1 MRKFKTKLG
10 VAVAVASAM
19 FSLNVA
25 AETVTG
31 NASVTVLNSFTLAE
45 TQALSFGTLVAFA
58 DDDAGNNATDVAT
71 ATIAAS
77 DGTVTYAA
85 AGNASL
91 TEVSAGQVG
100 IYTISGAAPNT
111 VITITAPTSAT
122 LTDPSLTDTKQF
134 TLGTFTTSVVTSGTP
149 FTFDTDSTGTM
160 VFNLGATLTTDA
172 TGTSGSS
179 AAEAYADATFTGT
192 FTVQADY

>member
-10 VAVAVASAM
+10 LAVASAV
-19 FSLNVA
+19 FSLNISA

-45 TQALSFGTLVAFA
+45 TQALSFGTLVAIA
-58 DDDAGNNATDVAT
+58 DDLGSNVAT

-77 DGTVTYAA
+77 DGEVTYTS
-85 AGNASL
+85 AGEASL

-100 IYTISGAAPNT
+100 IFTITGAAPNT
-111 VITITAPTSAT
+111 EIDITTPSSAAT
-122 LTDPSLTDTKQF
+122 LSDPSNSDTKDF
-134 TLGTFTTSVVTSGTP
+134 TLNGFTTSVVTSGTA
-149 FTFDTDSTGTM
+149 FTFDTDSTGTL

-172 TGTSGSS
+172 TLGGSS
-179 AAEAYADATFTGT
+179 SSAVAYGDATYTGT
-192 FTVQADY
+192 FTIAADY